1 MQSKRKGLEILRVR
15 RQQIADMLDEI
26 MVGRE
31 EPDMDVITTDFV
43 PQIEAVRDTAKYE
56 PVLGQIDE
64 LIERIERESEEPNAA
79 HKTVRVGRY
88 ITLDYGDDSGDSQ
101 QQEFLLLDAQGG
113 IDLGE
118 YDTMSTD
125 SPVGAAILGKQEG
138 DSVTVDAPNG
148 ETTVRIVSVD

>member
-1 MQSKRKGLEILRVR
+1 MQSKRKGLEILQAR
-15 RQQIADMLDEI
+15 RQQLAEMLDEI
-26 MVGRE
+26 METRE
-31 EPDMDVITTDFV
+31 NPDYDVETTDFT

-56 PVLGQIDE
+56 PVLDKMDE
-64 LIERIERESEEPNAA
+64 LIERVQRESAEPNAD
-79 HKTVRVGRY
+79 HSTVRIGRY
-88 ITLDYGDDSGDSQ
+88 ITLDYGDGSGDSQ

-113 IDLGE
+113 VDLGD

-138 DSVTVDAPNG
+138 DSVTVDAPSG

>member
-1 MQSKRKGLEILRVR
+1 MQSKSKGLEILRAR

-56 PVLGQIDE
+56 PVLDKIDE
-64 LIERIERESEEPNAA
+64 LIERVERESEEPNAD
-79 HKTVRVGRY
+79 HRTVRIGRY
-88 ITLDYGDDSGDSQ
+88 ITLNYGDGDGDSQ

-113 IDLGE
+113 VDLGD

-148 ETTVRIVSVD
+148 KTTVRIVAVD